1 MKKQQL
7 WALALAAALLMS
19 AAQGAET
26 GAEPADNGREEGA
39 TTAVEVP
46 AEAGE
51 AAEEVTEEVTEEN
64 SDETAEN
71 SDELTDETT
80 AEVADEGSDETAEEV
95 SEEAAVEAVEVNR
108 SGFDDVGND
117 SYCADAVAWAVRRG
131 ITAGTGEKTFSP
143 DRICTVA
150 EILTMLHRAEGSPAP
165 AGAMPYSNI
174 GAGDYFYRAAVWAAE
189 QGMYHGNT
197 FRGYEELCSR
207 SKAAQYLWVLAKA
220 PVAEG
225 GWIFKDVSSS
235 ASYAPAVAWA
245 ARRGIAQGTG
255 DGSTF
260 EPDKTCTRGEI
271 VTFLYRYYNR

>member
-1 MKKQQL
+1 MKKQQI
-7 WALALAAALLMS
+7 WALALAAALLMP
-19 AAQGAET
+19 AARGAET

-39 TTAVEVP
+39 TAAVEVT

-51 AAEEVTEEVTEEN
+51 ATEEVAEEVSEEN

-71 SDELTDETT
+71 SDELT
-80 AEVADEGSDETAEEV
+80 
-95 SEEAAVEAVEVNR
+95 EEAAAENPEETPDETPEEVVVVNR
-108 SGFDDVGND
+108 SGFADVGND
-117 SYCADAVAWAVRRG
+117 SYCADAVAWAVKRG
-131 ITAGTGEKTFSP
+131 ITTGTGDGTFSP

-165 AGAMPYSNI
+165 AGATPYSNI

-225 GWIFKDVSSS
+225 GWIFKDISAS